1 MRHRLAV
8 VAALAMAAVEVGGGG
23 LPPEV
28 PADAAAHVRPVSA
41 MPVEVD
47 SAPPVPDTPQG
58 LVPAPAS
65 TEEQARAAAPEPPL
79 PTNVSPV
86 RPDVRIDDVPA
97 DAMRTLTGIDGI
109 EGAVMVE
116 ALELQASTR
125 EGLAPLE
132 ALVVDT
138 AQFRRFT
145 PDVTANE
152 VGVWERIADGNVV
165 FTSAA
170 ANEAGAVLGETTT
183 LSGPRATEAL
193 RVGALAA
200 NGLPQL
206 ADVLVGGDVG
216 DRLGATGP
224 DTLLVAVADDADPAT
239 VMARMTEAVGG
250 EATLLEEPEVQQQT
264 PPGHVHATS
273 TTLESFSYQSVGD
286 GTIRIDPDWVARNIV
301 SVDMPI
307 LGRVTCH
314 RAIIDQMHAALVEIQ
329 EAGLADAIYQYSG
342 CWVPRHMLWDP
353 ARSISEHAWGLAFD
367 INVPTNQ
374 YGATPTLDPAIVETF
389 RRWGFKW
396 GGDFSTPDGMHFE
409 LERIIDM

>member
-8 VAALAMAAVEVGGGG
+8 VAALVIVAVEVGGGG

-28 PADAAAHVRPVSA
+28 PADAAANVRPVSA

-47 SAPPVPDTPQG
+47 SDPPRDEPDASAALDAP
-58 LVPAPAS
+58 PAPA
-65 TEEQARAAAPEPPL
+65 TADGAPEPPL
-79 PTNVSPV
+79 PTTVTPV
-86 RPDVRIDDVPA
+86 RPDVRIDDVGA
-97 DAMRTLTGIDGI
+97 DAMRALTGIEGI

-125 EGLAPLE
+125 EGLESLT

-138 AQFRRFT
+138 AHFRRFT

-152 VGVWERIADGNVV
+152 VGVWERIADGNIV

-170 ANEAGAVLGETTT
+170 ANEVDAVLGEPTT
-183 LSGPRATEAL
+183 LSGPRSTEAL

-206 ADVLVGGDVG
+206 ADVLVGPETGE
-216 DRLGATGP
+216 RLGADGP

-239 VMARMTEAVGG
+239 VMAQVTEAVGG
-250 EATLLEEPEVQQQT
+250 EAMLLEEPEVQQQP
-264 PPGHVHATS
+264 PPGHVHS

-286 GTIRIDPDWVARNIV
+286 GTIRIDPGWVARNIV

-314 RAIIDQMHAALVEIQ
+314 RVIIDQLHAALVEIQ
-329 EAGLADAIYQYSG
+329 QAGLADEIYQYSG

-353 ARSISEHAWGLAFD
+353 SRSISEHAWGLAFD

-374 YGATPTLDPAIVETF
+374 YGATPTLNPAIVETF

-409 LERIIDM
+409 LERIIDL